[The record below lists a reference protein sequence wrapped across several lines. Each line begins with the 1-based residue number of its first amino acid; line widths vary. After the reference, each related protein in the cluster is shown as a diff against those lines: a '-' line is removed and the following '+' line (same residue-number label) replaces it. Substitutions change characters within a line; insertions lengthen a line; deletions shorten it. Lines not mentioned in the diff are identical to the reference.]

1 MLSLLWCPIR
11 LNYYYYYVMWSNL
24 SLAKAICT
32 TIHLFTHAHRIQH
45 SRRRDGLLL
54 CFFFVFLCLG
64 VVFIPG
70 LETFLKI
77 RISRKKLFTLDRCNI
92 EDHSFK
98 KATLFGPT
106 SFSYHHYS
114 SLGVLCICSTFLD
127 LSPCSDPL
135 YINSP
140 TTIVGTMLAE
150 SKKPYS
156 SLKVGLSFLLRCC
169 AASLLEFTN

>member
-1 MLSLLWCPIR
+1 MAFF
-11 LNYYYYYVMWSNL
+11 YVS
-24 SLAKAICT
+24 S
-32 TIHLFTHAHRIQH
+32 
-45 SRRRDGLLL
+45 S
-54 CFFFVFLCLG
+54 FFFALEQCLYRAWK
-64 VVFIPG
+64 
-70 LETFLKI
+70 LFLKI
-77 RISRKKLFTLDRCNI
+77 RITSKKLSTLDRCNV

-114 SLGVLCICSTFLD
+114 TLGVLCICSTFLD

-169 AASLLEFTN
+169 AASLLEFTNQDSSIFIVLFQSLYSYSIHAHFPLSSSRQQAPFSFFLEGQQ